1 MLSTLAMI
9 FMLSSLV
16 ETNTM
21 SYLSY
26 SIQDESWISI
36 AGSSNVNTFE
46 CYSNSNFTRGN
57 IIVDANASGNSIV
70 FSEAKMA
77 LQISSFDCKNPIL
90 NKDLYRAL
98 GADRNPNILIELL
111 DAQFKESQPQNPN
124 SGELK
129 VSVAITINSKC
140 KVIKVPIKWIRV
152 SGSDIRF
159 IGSHD
164 INMTDFDI
172 TPPSPAFG
180 LIKVSEWISINFNLS
195 VKTNTPVFA
204 NDLAKVN

>member
-1 MLSTLAMI
+1 MI

>member
-204 NDLAKVN
+204 DDLAKVN

>member
-1 MLSTLAMI
+1 M

-16 ETNTM
+16 ETNNTM

-77 LQISSFDCKNPIL
+77 LKISSFDCKNPIL

-98 GADRNPNILIELL
+98 GADHNPNILIELL

-140 KVIKVPIKWIRV
+140 KVVKVPIKWIRV
-152 SGSDIRF
+152 TGSDMKF

-195 VKTNTPVFA
+195 VQTNAPVFA
-204 NDLAKVN
+204 DKVPATN

>member
-1 MLSTLAMI
+1 MLSTLAMM

-21 SYLSY
+21 SFLSY

-36 AGSSNVNTFE
+36 AGSSNVNSFE

-98 GADRNPNILIELL
+98 GADKNPNILIELL
-111 DAQFKESQPQNPN
+111 DAEFRESKPQNPN

-140 KVIKVPIKWIRV
+140 KVIKIPIKWIRV
-152 SGSDIRF
+152 SGSDIKF

-172 TPPSPAFG
+172 IPPSPAFG

-195 VKTNTPVFA
+195 VKTNAPVFA
-204 NDLAKVN
+204 DGLPKAN